1 MRKIFIWIISIFF
14 FTGCSNI
21 ISRNNSDSKEEL
33 YRNLYENWQ
42 LEELKDKL
50 EQNSATGENPM
61 IIKYRKLVIER
72 EKDKEKLETLIEEI
86 KADLADGDSTRL
98 QKSLNFSLKNVF
110 AGNEIEKIDFS
121 RIKVLTG
128 RPKFFKN
135 KASNMT
141 AFVIE
146 DRTIYFDV
154 KFLLEKGDW
163 KITEFKERR

>member
-14 FTGCSNI
+14 LTGCSNI
-21 ISRNNSDSKEEL
+21 ISRNSSDINEEM

-42 LEELKDKL
+42 LEELKNKL
-50 EQNSATGENPM
+50 EQNSAAGENPV
-61 IIKYRKLVIER
+61 IIKYRKLVVER
-72 EKDKEKLETLIEEI
+72 EKDKEKLETLIDEI
-86 KADLADGDSTRL
+86 KTDLADGDSTRL
-98 QKSLNFSLKNVF
+98 QKSLDFSLKNIF
-110 AGNEIEKIDFS
+110 AADEIEKIDFS
-121 RIKVLTG
+121 KIKVLTG

-135 KASNMT
+135 IAGNMT
-141 AFVIE
+141 AFIIE